1 MAGRGMGAASR
12 GGGCVAKGGSSK
24 GKGMK
29 ETYPKEKTMKKSK
42 KPKKMMGGGM
52 AKGYEKG
59 GMATPGCD

>member
-29 ETYPKEKTMKKSK
+29 ESYPKEKTMK